1 MRGVTSPSCSEPP
14 VVSFDDDDDPI
25 EAAASDMLHSRS
37 RLAGVE
43 VRRLRMEERRVV
55 LAEPRPDGI
64 SPTVP
69 IAPPASDD
77 PFELGDFMATPARR
91 APDQP
96 SGAKGAAARST
107 RPTSSTQRSAS
118 QACKAGIHRG
128 VHFGKLQDE
137 SRTDLP
143 RAPACWLPR
152 GKPSALS
159 GFVLV
164 GLVLLFVTSSQSPP
178 PPPPPPP
185 LLPPPLPPPPPPPS
199 PLPPSSPAPAP
210 PPWPEP
216 PPPPP
221 LPPYGGIVRG
231 DDSPISTRQ
240 CLSLINR
247 QPRLRLVQLPS
258 SPPLLWCPTP
268 RAGTTTTEGLFAH
281 VFNRTRCR
289 TCGAFQFSD
298 VLVQDLTPAEH
309 QRVCMQPGV
318 RSFTTIRNPF
328 DRLISAFICK
338 VVLAQAPA
346 NCGGGGDAS
355 LMVRRETPGGRGA
368 RVVEDV
374 SFDQFVRT
382 IVRRGASALEA
393 NVHWQSASALC
404 GPESMPYSLVGRAES
419 LEDALATVGR
429 WLGWPSQWVEE
440 AMVREWS
447 NPCAKDEFCSERY
460 LARFVNATRLE
471 TRQRFFS
478 DPQTRALVEAA
489 YAADLAL
496 GGYDFSDGG

>member
-1 MRGVTSPSCSEPP
+1 M
-14 VVSFDDDDDPI
+14 
-25 EAAASDMLHSRS
+25 
-37 RLAGVE
+37 
-43 VRRLRMEERRVV
+43 
-55 LAEPRPDGI
+55 
-64 SPTVP
+64 
-69 IAPPASDD
+69 
-77 PFELGDFMATPARR
+77 
-91 APDQP
+91 
-96 SGAKGAAARST
+96 
-107 RPTSSTQRSAS
+107 
-118 QACKAGIHRG
+118 
-128 VHFGKLQDE
+128 
-137 SRTDLP
+137 
-143 RAPACWLPR
+143 
-152 GKPSALS
+152 
-159 GFVLV
+159 
-164 GLVLLFVTSSQSPP
+164 
-178 PPPPPPP
+178 
-185 LLPPPLPPPPPPPS
+185 
-199 PLPPSSPAPAP
+199 
-210 PPWPEP
+210 
-216 PPPPP
+216 
-221 LPPYGGIVRG
+221 
-231 DDSPISTRQ
+231 
-240 CLSLINR
+240 
-247 QPRLRLVQLPS
+247 QLPS

-368 RVVEDV
+368 MVVEDV